1 MPQALTFFIASQQAV
16 RINKRFSARQ
26 AIAFGIGL
34 ASIGMLAMALTFHT
48 DTPYWLTAIGQ
59 ILLSLGMGI
68 AVSPATNVIMSSVPP
83 EKAGVGSAVN
93 DTTRELGGA
102 LGVAI
107 LGAVMFATYRQ
118 GIQHIA
124 TTFPQLGSD
133 VLYQVSS
140 SIQAAHAIA
149 ATMPSDVAKV
159 IVDTADSAFV
169 SGITQAMFIGA
180 AISGLGTLIV
190 FFALPTTMPATDKV
204 PQDDLI
210 AASAASD

>member
-1 MPQALTFFIASQQAV
+1 
-16 RINKRFSARQ
+16 
-26 AIAFGIGL
+26 
-34 ASIGMLAMALTFHT
+34 
-48 DTPYWLTAIGQ
+48 
-59 ILLSLGMGI
+59 
-68 AVSPATNVIMSSVPP
+68 MSSVPP

-93 DTTRELGGA
+93 DTIRELGGA

-169 SGITQAMFIGA
+169 GITQAMFIGA